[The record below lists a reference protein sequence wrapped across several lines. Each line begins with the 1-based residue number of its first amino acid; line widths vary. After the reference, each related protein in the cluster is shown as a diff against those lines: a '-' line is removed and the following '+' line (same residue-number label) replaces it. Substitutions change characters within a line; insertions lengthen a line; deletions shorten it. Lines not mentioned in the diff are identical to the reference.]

1 MSYSLTKD
9 TPVIQLHA
17 ETHFPIKLVTTNFP
31 IWQRQV
37 RSTLIGLDLLGYVD
51 GTLAALAKVVS
62 HAINPCYANW
72 FRQDQAI
79 ISALLGSCTDNIQPL
94 ISNVDMAREAWL
106 NLHSSFARTSHGHV
120 LSLKS
125 KLAKNPWGDRSIAV
139 YLHEMHS
146 LANELALIQNP
157 IPEEDLVSHI
167 LNQLGSDYDPIT
179 SAAHLRETH
188 ISFAELGN
196 ILRDYERKLKASEE
210 ASSATVLTANVTQ
223 SSMSGRSFGNSG
235 HASSFSHDAARSPQG
250 RHQNRNS
257 SDFGR
262 HPRRAFA
269 SNGACQFC
277 AIPDHDIQV
286 CRKLARLLRDNGMQS
301 TTVGGSHPIGHTT
314 LATSDGSAQW
324 MFDSGVSH
332 HTTPTPTS
340 LQTFSD
346 YGGPDEIR
354 DTKEI
359 SAS

>member
-1 MSYSLTKD
+1 MSYFLTKD

-37 RSTLIGLDLLGYVD
+37 RTTLIGLDLLGYVD
-51 GTLAALAKVVS
+51 DTLAALAKVVS

-94 ISNVDMAREAWL
+94 ISNVDMALEAWL
-106 NLHSSFARTSHGHV
+106 NLHSSFASTSHGHV
-120 LSLKS
+120 
-125 KLAKNPWGDRSIAV
+125 
-139 YLHEMHS
+139 EMHS

-196 ILRDYERKLKASEE
+196 ILHDYERKLKASEE
-210 ASSATVLTANVTQ
+210 ATSATVLTANVTQ

-277 AIPDHDIQV
+277 AIPDHDIRV